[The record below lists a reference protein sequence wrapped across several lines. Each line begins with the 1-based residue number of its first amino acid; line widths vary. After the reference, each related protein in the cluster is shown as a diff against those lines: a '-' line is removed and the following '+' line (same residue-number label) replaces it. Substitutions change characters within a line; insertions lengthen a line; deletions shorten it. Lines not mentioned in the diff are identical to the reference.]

1 MFTDPVICSLCERER
16 QGWACAANYH
26 ISLERQR
33 EEEIQNVRVFI
44 TSVCFEI
51 AVGGTNQEI
60 FTRYITL
67 KHVNALGKLS
77 SSDKSI
83 IKTSVHA
90 LVKMENL
97 FSKKI
102 FKSIF
107 LLCLG
112 STLT

>member
-1 MFTDPVICSLCERER
+1 M
-16 QGWACAANYH
+16 
-26 ISLERQR
+26 
-33 EEEIQNVRVFI
+33 RVFI

-51 AVGGTNQEI
+51 VVGGTNQEI
-60 FTRYITL
+60 FTRY
-67 KHVNALGKLS
+67 VNALGKLS

-112 STLT
+112 SKLT